1 MKLRWAALTVVLALS
16 ALMPRGTSAQSS
28 QPPPGQRRIGSLEQ
42 NYPNP
47 FNPVTRFRFVVGDST
62 NCAGERHRVSVRIY
76 NLLAQVVA
84 VPVVEGGT
92 ATVSGNT
99 PIDNIE
105 LECGKYTAF
114 WDGNYLGTNRE
125 AASGVYL
132 YRLEVDGRT
141 AYVRKMFLGK

>member
-1 MKLRWAALTVVLALS
+1 MKLRWAALAVVLAFS
-16 ALMPRGTSAQSS
+16 ALMPRGASAQAS
-28 QPPPGQRRIGSLEQ
+28 QPPTGQRRAGSLGQ

-47 FNPVTRFRFVVGDST
+47 FNPDTRFPFFVGDST

-84 VPVVEGGT
+84 VPVIQGGSS
-92 ATVSGNT
+92 TVSGGE
-99 PIDNIE
+99 PIENLE
-105 LECGKYTAF
+105 LECGLYTAY
-114 WDGNYLGTNRE
+114 WNGKYLGTSRE

-141 AYVRKMFLGK
+141 AYVRKMFFGK